1 METLRLPRWLGT
13 TSVSTWY
20 LHGFADASQRAY
32 SAAVYVATRSID
44 GTVHSTLLAAKTK
57 VAPVKTVSI
66 PRLELCGALLLARL
80 VANLKSQLLLKP
92 SGTFCWSDS
101 QVVLAWLSDH
111 PSRWNT
117 FVSNRVSEILTALPD
132 GRWQHVKSSENPA
145 DLASRG
151 TLPSQL
157 LQKPLWWRGPAFI
170 NSHWESWNV
179 PATTCQTELEQKRA
193 CLTFATKQEIQE
205 RPLEQ
210 FISKF
215 SSFIKLIRVLSY
227 VLRWKSNARLSNED
241 RVGHG
246 PTAEELIQ
254 ARHVLIRGVQ
264 QDYYAAEKKCLID
277 RETLPRHNP
286 LRRFMPFVDSHGI
299 LRIGGRLQNTFLR
312 PDEKHPAIVPNDSH
326 LAELLIRDAHL
337 RTLHGGPQL
346 VMSYLLR
353 AYWIVRAGNRIRR
366 LTHQCVQ
373 CTRFSG
379 RLEVQQM
386 VPLPPVRVTPARP
399 FAETG
404 LDYAGPYLLRASPGR
419 GIKAYKGYLA
429 IFVCM
434 VTRAIHIEVVSD
446 YSTQTF
452 LLAFRRFISRRGL
465 CNTVY
470 TDNGTTF
477 QGAEAEIQRLFN
489 ASSAFGKEIADALA
503 TDGVR

>member
-1 METLRLPRWLGT
+1 
-13 TSVSTWY
+13 
-20 LHGFADASQRAY
+20 
-32 SAAVYVATRSID
+32 
-44 GTVHSTLLAAKTK
+44 
-57 VAPVKTVSI
+57 
-66 PRLELCGALLLARL
+66 
-80 VANLKSQLLLKP
+80 
-92 SGTFCWSDS
+92 
-101 QVVLAWLSDH
+101 
-111 PSRWNT
+111 
-117 FVSNRVSEILTALPD
+117 
-132 GRWQHVKSSENPA
+132 
-145 DLASRG
+145 
-151 TLPSQL
+151 
-157 LQKPLWWRGPAFI
+157 
-170 NSHWESWNV
+170 
-179 PATTCQTELEQKRA
+179 
-193 CLTFATKQEIQE
+193 
-205 RPLEQ
+205 
-210 FISKF
+210 
-215 SSFIKLIRVLSY
+215 
-227 VLRWKSNARLSNED
+227 
-241 RVGHG
+241 
-246 PTAEELIQ
+246 
-254 ARHVLIRGVQ
+254 
-264 QDYYAAEKKCLID
+264 
-277 RETLPRHNP
+277 
-286 LRRFMPFVDSHGI
+286 MPFVDSHGI